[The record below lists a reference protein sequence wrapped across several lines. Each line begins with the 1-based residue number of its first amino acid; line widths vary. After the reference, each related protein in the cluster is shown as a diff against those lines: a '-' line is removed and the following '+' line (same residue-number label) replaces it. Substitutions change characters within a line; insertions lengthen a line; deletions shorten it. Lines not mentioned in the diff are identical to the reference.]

1 MVCPIQKNARH
12 LHQYSNPFDM
22 LEKTI
27 KKISPPTFKPTI
39 YLQKW
44 PRRKKKNPV
53 DHPISSSAHCL
64 EAHPHQLCHLFIQVA
79 AGRGT
84 SGTGGVGEG
93 RRVHQQHVLGA
104 AEISIFLGK
113 KKFKKKKQVGFIETG
128 WLQPSFGSPFH
139 VVLTSKRGNW
149 IKGSLSTE
157 ATLGWDGLFGGIM
170 VMSYFNIAAY
180 HW

>member
-1 MVCPIQKNARH
+1 MLVISTNH
-12 LHQYSNPFDM
+12 PFDM

-27 KKISPPTFKPTI
+27 KKISPPTFKLNLPFI
-39 YLQKW
+39 YKSDLAG
-44 PRRKKKNPV
+44 KKNPV
-53 DHPISSSAHCL
+53 DHAIPSPLALIVSKPIPTNCATCSSRSRLDAEPAEL
-64 EAHPHQLCHLFIQVA
+64 EAS
-79 AGRGT
+79 GRG
-84 SGTGGVGEG
+84 GGFISNMSWGQ
-93 RRVHQQHVLGA
+93 RRSQF
-104 AEISIFLGK
+104 FLGK
-113 KKFKKKKQVGFIETG
+113 RSLKKKQVGFIESG

-180 HW
+180 H

>member
-1 MVCPIQKNARH
+1 M
-12 LHQYSNPFDM
+12 
-22 LEKTI
+22 T
-27 KKISPPTFKPTI
+27 SPE
-39 YLQKW
+39 
-44 PRRKKKNPV
+44 KKNPV

-79 AGRGT
+79 AGHGT

-113 KKFKKKKQVGFIETG
+113 KSLKKKQVGFIETG

-180 HW
+180 H